1 LARSLTDT
9 FSGIRPVDLPGFWI
23 AEIIGAV
30 AALLLF
36 TWLLQ
41 PGTSSTLSSEAKL

>member
-9 FSGIRPVDLPGFWI
+9 FSGIRPIDLPGFWI
-23 AEIIGAV
+23 AEIAGAV
-30 AALLLF
+30 TALRLL

-41 PGTSSTLSSEAKL
+41 PGASSTVSSEAKL